1 MLLRTQLQG
10 FGSVRQSLIR
20 LIWSYGATV
29 RNPIYCLAKQTLH
42 VTGERPP
49 SQSGHATVR
58 TTFNLTKSGALL
70 VTSGTFKQPCWATA
84 LTDVSLKI
92 KDYWKIISISAYQH
106 ISISAYQHGS
116 NYFPMVD
123 WRKRSTGIGIF
134 PFRPFK
140 AVVLEKA
147 ANYECTEDVQ
157 TKFAQASWSRVL
169 CLHCI
174 LCSRA
179 LFKFNPPRL
188 QKASYVK
195 AGSSLIAHAY
205 WLSTR
210 ACLGVNHGRMEPS

>member
-1 MLLRTQLQG
+1 LPSKADPACDRRKAAIAEWPCDRSDNLQPNKIG
-10 FGSVRQSLIR
+10 CVARN
-20 LIWSYGATV
+20 IWNFQA
-29 RNPIYCLAKQTLH
+29 
-42 VTGERPP
+42 
-49 SQSGHATVR
+49 
-58 TTFNLTKSGALL
+58 ALL
-70 VTSGTFKQPCWATA
+70 SGGI
-84 LTDVSLKI
+84 DGR
-92 KDYWKIISISAYQH
+92 ISQDQRLLEDYQH

-123 WRKRSTGIGIF
+123 GRKRSTGIGIF

-157 TKFAQASWSRVL
+157 TKLAQASWSRVL

-205 WLSTR
+205 
-210 ACLGVNHGRMEPS
+210 